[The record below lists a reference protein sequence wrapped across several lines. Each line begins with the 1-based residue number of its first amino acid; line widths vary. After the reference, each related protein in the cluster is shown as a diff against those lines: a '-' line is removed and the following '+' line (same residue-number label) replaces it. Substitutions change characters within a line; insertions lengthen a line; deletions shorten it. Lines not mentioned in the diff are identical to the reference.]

1 MLLTLWAALTT
12 LAFGSF
18 ILGHALGFH
27 EIAVIG
33 AALVMIVGADVVLHD
48 VQVQTGEE
56 IDRQYA
62 DVNNTTVE
70 TTTTV
75 NATYRTHSWTEENL
89 GTNAVGL
96 GIFQLLIGVF
106 LFYEQMLV
114 IGEDE

>member
-1 MLLTLWAALTT
+1 MWAALTT

-18 ILGHALGFH
+18 ILGHVLGFH

-33 AALVMIVGADVVLHD
+33 ATLVMIVGADVVAND
-48 VQVQTGEE
+48 VQVKTGEQ
-56 IDRQYA
+56 IDRQYS

-89 GTNAVGL
+89 GTNAIGL
-96 GIFQLLIGVF
+96 GIFQLLIGLF

-114 IGEDE
+114 MDEGQ